1 MITFLNVFEYFPSC
15 LSFLKIF
22 FSNTF
27 YICDSEFQMLQ
38 TSRSV
43 RVLRMAQVIAMLK
56 VLSSEIRFLK
66 IYTD

>member
-1 MITFLNVFEYFPSC
+1 MITFLNVFENFPSC

-22 FSNTF
+22 FFNTF
-27 YICDSEFQMLQ
+27 YICDSEFKMLQ